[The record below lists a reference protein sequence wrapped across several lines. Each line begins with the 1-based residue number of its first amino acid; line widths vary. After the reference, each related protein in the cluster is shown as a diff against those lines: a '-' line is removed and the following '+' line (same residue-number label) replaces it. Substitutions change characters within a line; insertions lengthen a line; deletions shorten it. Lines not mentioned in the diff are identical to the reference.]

1 MEIRRSRS
9 SNPAQFICFSGLGH
23 VWFKDQ
29 EAGYWNE
36 TDTVSKSQQLGIL
49 FIEKCWKMLR
59 EGGRVAIIVPE
70 GYLSTESHG
79 YVRQWI
85 LQHFVIRSLVELP
98 RRIFLKSGADLRSNI
113 LVAEKI
119 KAGVKVKP
127 YPIHASMVRRVGYK
141 LGGDFA
147 ELPIQDKATGIPLRD
162 SANKLVLDSDFTRV
176 EKEFAATPKRA
187 TSAWT
192 GATVSDIIKHK
203 NLDMKPR
210 RLVPRALDNIRSLKA
225 NGAVL
230 LSSIAEVV
238 EDVIDLIDD
247 VGAGEF
253 RRIVEGQ
260 DIRAIE
266 GIVVPHFRE
275 RCWSIAERKQ
285 RKVYALRRHDLV
297 VGLVR
302 PERRNIGML
311 LEDGDDIVGSPD
323 GLCIVRVKKE
333 FEQEFPPEWLFSVL
347 RSEPIRLQLWTES
360 GGTSYGKL
368 NGDQIGATLIPVATP
383 KERMAIAA
391 RVEAWTESVRSNI
404 ASWSEVGLEGDR
416 RPILNSPLT
425 GLFDDDDEYLDF
437 GNEISMPDEI
447 LPSLSE
453 DEADARAARLRIR
466 EIKSDP
472 KKLVSGEELTA
483 QLRDLL
489 AQ

>member
-1 MEIRRSRS
+1 
-9 SNPAQFICFSGLGH
+9 
-23 VWFKDQ
+23 
-29 EAGYWNE
+29 
-36 TDTVSKSQQLGIL
+36 
-49 FIEKCWKMLR
+49 
-59 EGGRVAIIVPE
+59 
-70 GYLSTESHG
+70 
-79 YVRQWI
+79 
-85 LQHFVIRSLVELP
+85 
-98 RRIFLKSGADLRSNI
+98 
-113 LVAEKI
+113 
-119 KAGVKVKP
+119 
-127 YPIHASMVRRVGYK
+127 
-141 LGGDFA
+141 
-147 ELPIQDKATGIPLRD
+147 
-162 SANKLVLDSDFTRV
+162 
-176 EKEFAATPKRA
+176 
-187 TSAWT
+187 
-192 GATVSDIIKHK
+192 
-203 NLDMKPR
+203 
-210 RLVPRALDNIRSLKA
+210 
-225 NGAVL
+225 
-230 LSSIAEVV
+230 
-238 EDVIDLIDD
+238 
-247 VGAGEF
+247 
-253 RRIVEGQ
+253 
-260 DIRAIE
+260 
-266 GIVVPHFRE
+266 
-275 RCWSIAERKQ
+275 
-285 RKVYALRRHDLV
+285 
-297 VGLVR
+297 
-302 PERRNIGML
+302 ML

-404 ASWSEVGLEGDR
+404 AAWSEVGLEGDR